1 MTPNFAPAIIPS
13 EHAASET
20 DTVYKQLC
28 VQVAE
33 PPDIWFEKNVT
44 GYQWASMRVRVV
56 AREHARDGECTGA
69 AVGCGNIGGQ
79 KVQYARDDF
88 REVFLVRMLECA
100 SSSLSEGAIP
110 LA

>member
-1 MTPNFAPAIIPS
+1 M
-13 EHAASET
+13 EHRQQDGRGE
-20 DTVYKQLC
+20 
-28 VQVAE
+28 
-33 PPDIWFEKNVT
+33 
-44 GYQWASMRVRVV
+44 GSMRVRVV

-88 REVFLVRMLECA
+88 REVFLVRMLECT
-100 SSSLSEGAIP
+100 SSSLSEVAIP